1 VAART
6 LLLFKV
12 VPTQQDV
19 AQLYVNKQHKYFMLK
34 KILTSPWTALL
45 TLALIVSIRIADPV
59 FVESVRLRYFDTLI
73 TAKEPTFNN
82 IVTVNI
88 DEPTLDKYGQ
98 WPLPRAEYAKI
109 IKDLYDRGASL
120 VVLNVL
126 MAEPDRT
133 GGDAGLSAA
142 LKNYPVILGSVPSN
156 KTKNTPRV
164 PGSAVL
170 GPEWLDQ
177 IVQYSGLI
185 ANVPQLENSAA
196 GVGIVSTLPEVDGVN
211 RRMPLIVAV
220 DDKLYPA
227 LSLET
232 LRVAAGDSTF
242 QVKLFEGGVE
252 KMRVPKF
259 GPVTTDNLGRVW
271 IDWSQESRSFGLTKL
286 PKDLEGAIVIV
297 GPTAAG
303 IGNPVP
309 TSKGAVW
316 PHEVQAAVIG
326 TMMNGVVIQRPDYAD
341 GVEILALLAFGILL
355 IFLSRW
361 TYVGIGATV
370 VIVGAVVPGTMW
382 AFTNWLILSD
392 ATAISFG
399 LILVALHTYGV
410 KFVSEFLQKQAV
422 KKQFA
427 GYCSPEV
434 VRLLQENPD
443 LIKKGIKKDVS
454 VMFSDLRGF
463 TPIGEYFDK
472 PGNGGPQGLATY
484 MNGYMDAITIPII
497 DANGMVLKYVGDAS
511 MHIHGAPL
519 DDDRHAHTIVA
530 VGLEMLD
537 AVDEYTEIME
547 AQGLPPAAMGWGCN
561 TGYGYIGEMGSTAR
575 HGYDILGDMVSTAA
589 RLEARCKAYGVLC
602 IIGAETYNRTKDDFF
617 YLLLDNL
624 QPKGKTVADLIYTVL
639 RTRGIDY
646 ARDKIA
652 HDVMHDLYRQ
662 KKFDEAAAMCAK
674 LKGNFGGQMDKYYK
688 IWIERCD
695 FMKLQD
701 LGDNWNG
708 EFVAHEK

>member
-1 VAART
+1 
-6 LLLFKV
+6 
-12 VPTQQDV
+12 
-19 AQLYVNKQHKYFMLK
+19 MLK

-45 TLALIVSIRIADPV
+45 TLALILSIRIADPV

-98 WPLPRAEYAKI
+98 WPLPRVEYAKI
-109 IKDLYDRGASL
+109 IKDLYDRGAGL

-133 GGDAGLSAA
+133 GGDAGLSSA
-142 LKNYPVILGSVPSN
+142 LKNYPVVLGSVPSN

-177 IVQYSGLI
+177 IVQYPGLI
-185 ANVPQLENSAA
+185 ANVPPLENSAA

-211 RRMPLIVAV
+211 RRMPLIVTV
-220 DDKLYPA
+220 DGKLYPA

-271 IDWSQESRSFGLTKL
+271 IDWSQESRTFGLTKL

-341 GVEILALLAFGILL
+341 GAEIIALLAFGLLL

-382 AFTNWLILSD
+382 AFSNWLILSD

-410 KFVSEFLQKQAV
+410 KFVSEFLQKQAI

-434 VRLLQENPD
+434 VRLLQVNPD
-443 LIKKGIKKDVS
+443 LIKKGVKKDVS

-472 PGNGGPQGLATY
+472 PGNGGPEGLATY

-519 DDDRHAHTIVA
+519 DDDRHAHTIVR

-537 AVDEYTEIME
+537 RVDAFTKEKE

-639 RTRGIDY
+639 RTRGEDY
-646 ARDKIA
+646 TRDKIA

-662 KKFDEAAAMCAK
+662 KQFDEAAAMCKK
-674 LKGNFGGQMDKYYK
+674 LKGNFGGQMGKYYK
-688 IWIERCD
+688 TWIERCE
-695 FMKLQD
+695 FMKQQD

>member
-1 VAART
+1 
-6 LLLFKV
+6 
-12 VPTQQDV
+12 
-19 AQLYVNKQHKYFMLK
+19 MLK
-34 KILTSPWTALL
+34 KLLLSPWTALL
-45 TLALIVSIRIADPV
+45 TLALVVGIRIADPS

-73 TAKEPTFNN
+73 TAKAPTDNN
-82 IVTVNI
+82 IYTVNI
-88 DEPTLDKYGQ
+88 DEAALDKYGQ
-98 WPLPRAEYAKI
+98 WPLPRVNYAEI
-109 IKDLYDRGASL
+109 IEDLYRRNAGL

-126 MAEPDRT
+126 MAERDRT
-133 GGDAGLSAA
+133 GGDRDLSAA
-142 LKNYPVILGSVPSN
+142 LKHYPVILGSVPSA
-156 KTKNTPRV
+156 KTKNTPRN

-177 IVQYSGLI
+177 IVTYPGLI
-185 ANVPQLENSAA
+185 ANIPQLENSAA
-196 GVGIVSTLPEVDGVN
+196 GIGIVSTLPEVDGVN

-220 DDKLYPA
+220 DDKLYPSMA
-227 LSLET
+227 MET

-252 KMRVPKF
+252 KMRIPKF

-271 IDWSQESRSFGLTKL
+271 VDWSQQSKSISLTNL
-286 PKDLEGAIVIV
+286 PKDFGGAIVVV

-303 IGNPVP
+303 IANPVP
-309 TSKGAVW
+309 TSKGAVF
-316 PHEVQAAVIG
+316 PHDVQAAVIG
-326 TMMNGVVIQRPDYAD
+326 TMANGVVIQRPDYAD
-341 GVEILALLAFGILL
+341 GAEILALLVFGLLL

-361 TYVGIGATV
+361 TYVGICATV
-370 VIVGAVVPGTMW
+370 VIVGAVVPGTMY

-399 LILVALHTYGV
+399 LILIALHTYGV
-410 KFVSEFLQKQAV
+410 KFVSEFLQKQAI

-427 GYCSPEV
+427 GYCSKEV
-434 VRLLQENPD
+434 VELLQKDPD
-443 LIKKGIKKDVS
+443 LIKRGVRKDVS

-463 TPIGEYFDK
+463 TPIGEHYGDDVA
-472 PGNGGPQGLATY
+472 GLGKY
-484 MNGYMDAITIPII
+484 MNGYMDAISQPML
-497 DANGMVLKYVGDAS
+497 DNKGMVIKYVGDAS
-511 MHIHGAPL
+511 MHIHGAPIE
-519 DDDRHAHTIVA
+519 DPNHARTIVA

-537 AVDEYTEIME
+537 KVDEYTKLME

-561 TGYGYIGEMGSTAR
+561 SGIGFIGEMGSTER
-575 HGYDILGDMVSTAA
+575 HSYDILGDMVSTAA

-624 QPKGKTVADLIYTVL
+624 QPKGKTVADLIYTAL
-639 RTRGIDY
+639 RTRGVDY
-646 ARDKIA
+646 SKDKEQHEA
-652 HDVMHDLYRQ
+652 MHALYKQ
-662 KKFDEAAAMCAK
+662 KKFDEAAAMCKK

-695 FMKLQD
+695 FMKQQD

>member
-1 VAART
+1 
-6 LLLFKV
+6 
-12 VPTQQDV
+12 
-19 AQLYVNKQHKYFMLK
+19 MLK
-34 KILTSPWTALL
+34 KILISPWTALL
-45 TLALIVSIRIADPV
+45 TLVLVLGIRVADPT

-73 TAKEPTFNN
+73 TQKEPTANN
-82 IVTVNI
+82 IYAVNI
-88 DEPTLDKYGQ
+88 DEAALDKYGQ

-109 IKDLYDRGASL
+109 IKDLYDRGAGL
-120 VVLNVL
+120 VVLNVI
-126 MAEPDRT
+126 MAESDRT
-133 GGDAGLSAA
+133 GGDAVLANA
-142 LKNYPVILGSVPSN
+142 LKQYPVVLGSVPSD
-156 KTKNTPRV
+156 KTKNKPRN
-164 PGSAVL
+164 PGSAVM
-170 GPEWLDQ
+170 GPEHLDQ
-177 IVQYSGLI
+177 IVQYPGLI
-185 ANVPQLENSAA
+185 ANVPSLENAAA
-196 GVGIVSTLPEVDGVN
+196 GIGIVSTLPEVDGVN
-211 RRMPLIVAV
+211 RRLPLIVSV
-220 DDKLYPA
+220 DGKLYPSIA
-227 LSLET
+227 MET

-242 QVKLFEGGVE
+242 QVKLNENGVE
-252 KMRVPKF
+252 KMRIPKF
-259 GPVTTDNLGRVW
+259 GPVTTDALGRVW
-271 IDWSQESRSFGLTKL
+271 IDWSQENKQVSLMDL
-286 PKDLEGAIVIV
+286 PKNFNGAIVIV

-303 IGNPVP
+303 ISNPLP
-309 TSKGAVW
+309 TARGAVF
-316 PHEVQAAVIG
+316 PQDVQAAAIG
-326 TMMNGVVIQRPDYAD
+326 TMINGVVIQRPDYAD
-341 GVEILALLAFGILL
+341 GAEIIALLAFGVLL

-361 TYVGIGATV
+361 TYVGICATV
-370 VIVGAVVPGTMW
+370 VIVGAVVPGTIY
-382 AFTNWLILSD
+382 AFNNWLILGD
-392 ATAISFG
+392 ATAIAAG
-399 LILVALHTYGV
+399 LVIVALHTYGV
-410 KFVSEFLQKQAV
+410 KFVSEFLQKQAI

-472 PGNGGPQGLATY
+472 PGNGGPEGLAKY
-484 MNGYMDAITIPII
+484 MNGYMDAITIPIV

-519 DDDRHAHTIVA
+519 DDDKHAHTIVA

-537 AVDEYTEIME
+537 RVDAFTKEKE

-561 TGYGYIGEMGSTAR
+561 TGDGYIGEMGSTAR

-639 RTRGIDY
+639 RTRGVDY
-646 ARDKIA
+646 TRDKIA

-662 KKFDEAAAMCAK
+662 KKFDEAAAMCKK

-688 IWIERCD
+688 MWIERCD
-695 FMKLQD
+695 FMKQQD

>member
-1 VAART
+1 
-6 LLLFKV
+6 
-12 VPTQQDV
+12 
-19 AQLYVNKQHKYFMLK
+19 
-34 KILTSPWTALL
+34 
-45 TLALIVSIRIADPV
+45 LALITSIRIADPS
-59 FVESVRLRYFDTLI
+59 FVESVRLRYFDTLV
-73 TAKEPTFNN
+73 TQPRAVPAPDN

-88 DEPTLDKYGQ
+88 DEAALDKYGQ
-98 WPLPRAEYAKI
+98 WPLPRVNYAEI
-109 IKDLYDRGASL
+109 IEDLYRRNAGL

-126 MAEPDRT
+126 MADRDRT
-133 GGDAGLSAA
+133 GGDRDLSAA
-142 LKNYPVILGSVPSN
+142 LKQYPVILPSVPSDR
-156 KTKNTPRV
+156 TKNAPRT
-164 PGSAVL
+164 PGSAIL

-177 IVQYSGLI
+177 IVQYPGLI
-185 ANVPQLENSAA
+185 ANVPSLENSAA
-196 GVGIVSTLPEVDGVN
+196 GVGIVNTLPEVDGVN
-211 RRMPLIVAV
+211 RRMPLIVSV
-220 DDKLYPA
+220 DNKLYPSIA
-227 LSLET
+227 MET

-242 QVKLFEGGVE
+242 QVKLVEGGVE
-252 KMRVPKF
+252 KMRIPKF
-259 GPVTTDNLGRVW
+259 GPVTTDNLGRIW
-271 IDWSQESRSFGLTKL
+271 IDWSQTNKSYSLMAL
-286 PKDLEGAIVIV
+286 PKDFGGAIVVV

-303 IGNPVP
+303 ISNPVP
-309 TSKGAVW
+309 TAVGAVF
-316 PHEVQAAVIG
+316 PHQLQAAVIT
-326 TMMNGVVIQRPDYAD
+326 TMANGVVIQRPDYAD
-341 GVEILALLAFGILL
+341 GAEILALLSFGILL

-361 TYVGIGATV
+361 TYVGICATV
-370 VIVGAVVPGTMW
+370 VIVGAVVPSTIY
-382 AFTNWLILSD
+382 AFSTWLILSD

-399 LILVALHTYGV
+399 LIIVALHIYGV
-410 KFVSEFLQKQAV
+410 KFVSEFLQKQAI

-472 PGNGGPQGLATY
+472 PGNGGPEGLAKY

-537 AVDEYTEIME
+537 RVDEYTKIME

-561 TGYGYIGEMGSTAR
+561 TGDGYIGEMGSTAR

-639 RTRGIDY
+639 RTRGVDY
-646 ARDKIA
+646 TRDKIA

-662 KKFDEAAAMCAK
+662 KQFDEAADMCAK

-688 IWIERCD
+688 MWIERCA

-701 LGDNWNG
+701 LGDDWQG

>member
-1 VAART
+1 
-6 LLLFKV
+6 
-12 VPTQQDV
+12 
-19 AQLYVNKQHKYFMLK
+19 MLK
-34 KILTSPWTALL
+34 KILLSPWTALL
-45 TLALIVSIRIADPV
+45 TLALIVGIRIADPT

-109 IKDLYDRGASL
+109 IKDLYDRGAGL

-142 LKNYPVILGSVPSN
+142 LKNYPVVLGSVPSN

-170 GPEWLDQ
+170 GPEHLDQ
-177 IVQYSGLI
+177 IVQYPGLI
-185 ANVPQLENSAA
+185 ANVPALENSAV

-211 RRMPLIVAV
+211 RRMPLIVTV
-220 DDKLYPA
+220 DGKLYPA

-252 KMRVPKF
+252 KMRIPKF

-271 IDWSQESRSFGLTKL
+271 IDWSQQSRTFGLTQL
-286 PKDLEGAIVIV
+286 PKNLEGAIVIV

-303 IGNPVP
+303 IVNPLP

-316 PHEVQAAVIG
+316 PHDVQAAVIG

-341 GVEILALLAFGILL
+341 GAEILALVAFGLLL

-361 TYVGIGATV
+361 TYVGICATV
-370 VIVGAVVPGTMW
+370 VIVGAIVPGTIY
-382 AFTNWLILSD
+382 AFNNWLILGD
-392 ATAISFG
+392 ATAIAFG
-399 LILVALHTYGV
+399 LIIVALHTYGV
-410 KFVSEFLQKQAV
+410 KFVSEFLQKQAI

-434 VRLLQENPD
+434 VRLLQVNPD

-472 PGNGGPQGLATY
+472 PGNGGPEGLAKY

-519 DDDRHAHTIVA
+519 DDDKHAHTIVR

-537 AVDEYTEIME
+537 RVDAFTKEKE

-561 TGYGYIGEMGSTAR
+561 TGFGYIGEMGSTAR

-639 RTRGIDY
+639 RTRGEDY
-646 ARDKIA
+646 TRDKIA

-662 KKFDEAAAMCAK
+662 KKFDEAAAMCKK

-688 IWIERCD
+688 MWIERCE
-695 FMKLQD
+695 FMKQQD

>member
-1 VAART
+1 
-6 LLLFKV
+6 
-12 VPTQQDV
+12 
-19 AQLYVNKQHKYFMLK
+19 MMK
-34 KILTSPWTALL
+34 KILLSPWTALL
-45 TLALIVSIRIADPV
+45 TLALVVGIRIADPT
-59 FVESVRLRYFDTLI
+59 FVESVRLKYFDELI
-73 TAKEPTFNN
+73 TSKAVTVNN

-88 DEPTLDKYGQ
+88 DEATLDKYGQ

-109 IKDLYDRGASL
+109 IKDLYDRGAGL

-126 MAEPDRT
+126 MAESDRT
-133 GGDAGLSAA
+133 GGDAVLGTA
-142 LKNYPVILGSVPSN
+142 LKQYPVILPSVPYEG
-156 KTKNTPRV
+156 KTKNTPRK
-164 PGSAVL
+164 PGTAVINS
-170 GPEWLDQ
+170 EHMDQ
-177 IVQYSGLI
+177 IVQYNGLI
-185 ANVPQLENSAA
+185 ANIPQLENNAV
-196 GVGIVSTLPEVDGVN
+196 GVGTTHTKEEIDGVN
-211 RRMPLIVAV
+211 RRLPLVV
-220 DDKLYPA
+220 TVNGDVYP
-227 LSLET
+227 SLAMET
-232 LRVAAGDSTF
+232 LRVAAGDTTT
-242 QVKLFEGGVE
+242 QIKLFPGGVE
-252 KMRVPKF
+252 KMRIPKF
-259 GPVTTDNLGRVW
+259 GPITTDNLGRVW
-271 IDWSQESRSFGLTKL
+271 IDWSQESHSVSAVQL
-286 PKDLEGAIVIV
+286 PKDLMGAIVIV

-303 IGNPVP
+303 ISNPVG
-309 TSKGAVW
+309 TSKGAVF

-326 TMMNGVVIQRPDYAD
+326 TMMNGVVIERPDYAD
-341 GVEILALLAFGILL
+341 GVEIISILALGLLLLFLTRWVYAGLASVIIICIGVVLGSHYAFSN
-355 IFLSRW
+355 FL
-361 TYVGIGATV
+361 
-370 VIVGAVVPGTMW
+370 
-382 AFTNWLILSD
+382 FLFD
-392 ATAISFG
+392 ATAILSG
-399 LILVALHTYGV
+399 TILVALHAYGV
-410 KFVSEFLQKQAV
+410 KFVSEFLQKQAI

-472 PGNGGPQGLATY
+472 PGNGGPQGLAKY

-519 DDDRHAHTIVA
+519 DDDRHAHTIVQ

-537 AVDEYTEIME
+537 RVDEYTKIME

-561 TGYGYIGEMGSTAR
+561 TGDGYIGEMGSTAR

-639 RTRGIDY
+639 RTRGADY
-646 ARDKIA
+646 TRDKIA
-652 HDVMHDLYRQ
+652 HDVMHDLYKQ
-662 KKFDEAAAMCAK
+662 KKFDEAAAMCK
-674 LKGNFGGQMDKYYK
+674 KMNGTFGGQMDKYYK

-695 FMKLQD
+695 FMKQQSLP
-701 LGDNWNG
+701 DNWNG